1 MCKRAPSS
9 QPAATDLPD
18 SSSIPAPPEMHGHLI
33 VDILTLAF
41 VVVAA
46 VLFLS
51 IKVWLRR
58 RAAAAKL
65 AADLEAEKAAALSV
79 KTQGTMT
86 DSDLFDIDETLNKV
100 YKELASHQSRL
111 DSIEQHSL
119 EMVSVNRILSLLPK
133 PVLPTQED
141 NNSTWD
147 FQEDYHEN
155 EEDRL
160 QYPSV

>member
-1 MCKRAPSS
+1 
-9 QPAATDLPD
+9 
-18 SSSIPAPPEMHGHLI
+18 MHGHLI

-65 AADLEAEKAAALSV
+65 AADLAAEKAAALSV

-86 DSDLFDIDETLNKV
+86 DSDLFNIDETLNRV
-100 YKELASHQSRL
+100 YKELSSHQSRL
-111 DSIEQHSL
+111 DSMEQHRL
-119 EMVSVNRILSLLPK
+119 ELVNLNRILSLLPK
-133 PVLPTQED
+133 PVLPSQENGDVDQEAD
-141 NNSTWD
+141 NHQADNWG
-147 FQEDYHEN
+147 
-155 EEDRL
+155 EEARL
-160 QYPSV
+160 QYPAV